1 MNLCCNHRRLMKL
14 WLFKINL
21 GDVLGD
27 DRNNVNENVSEIP
40 INVGGGDLLCLFS
53 VCVGDVI

>member
-1 MNLCCNHRRLMKL
+1 MKL